1 MPIEEVPVADPK
13 EPCNMGLHEA
23 ALEGMPLPVIVHDLE
38 MVIYANAEACR
49 ALGAASRELLEGRP
63 LSEITH
69 PDGREA
75 GSERR
80 RFLME
85 TGHVF
90 RDIAVKMLDVNGETV
105 YVTGNASRIIY
116 CGRPAIMFV
125 ATRTA

>member
-1 MPIEEVPVADPK
+1 MAEPK

-49 ALGAASRELLEGRP
+49 ALGAATRDLLEGRP
-63 LSEITH
+63 LAELTH
-69 PDGREA
+69 PDGRDA
-75 GSERR
+75 GAERR

-85 TGHVF
+85 SGQVF
-90 RDIAVKMLDVNGETV
+90 RDIAVKMLDVNGATV
-105 YVTGNASRIIY
+105 YVTGSASRIVY

-125 ATRTA
+125 GTRTG